1 MLDVIGS
8 VLGKVLDL
16 VGKAV
21 QDKDK
26 KNEITKELEL
36 AANEIEKLHH
46 KDVQSARELAIAE
59 TKLSLKDPRA
69 WVRPA
74 WAFTAL
80 TMWVITLNQKGF
92 VFEYWDYGIVSAVA
106 SFYFGSRA
114 VEKIKSIRSKTN
126 DVLGNWLK

>member
-1 MLDVIGS
+1 MLDVIGTAFNKILELINKR
-8 VLGKVLDL
+8 VEN
-16 VGKAV
+16 
-21 QDKDK
+21 KDA
-26 KNEITKELEL
+26 KNEIEKELQL

-46 KDVQSARELAIAE
+46 KDVQSARELGIAE

-74 WAFTAL
+74 WALTAL
-80 TMWVITLNQKGF
+80 VMWVITLEQKGF

-114 VEKIKSIRSKTN
+114 VEKVKAVINKKN
-126 DVLGNWLK
+126 DIVGSWLK